1 MNWRRPR
8 GDAAPG
14 GDRSRTHPV
23 RRTGLVLSLGLTLV
37 TGTLV
42 WSAVPASARF
52 ARPAAKPP
60 VYVALGDS
68 FTSGPDVPTQLDAAT
83 SPSAPASCMRSS
95 RNYPSLVARALG
107 LTLRDMSCSGA
118 TTKDLTSPQ
127 GPGIPAQLT
136 ALGPRTAV
144 VSVGIGG
151 NDLGFGTIAHNCLAA
166 SPWGATRV
174 GWSCASHYTAA
185 GDDQLAARVRQVG
198 DRVSSSLAAIR
209 ARASHA
215 RVFVVGYPDI
225 IPATGSGCWPRLPFS
240 GHDVAYLR
248 SVEDLLNATLA
259 GDAARSG
266 ATFVD
271 MATPSATHASCAPA
285 ATRWVEPVIPSRGTF
300 PLHPSAAGMAGMARV
315 LSAAMSHAGVG
326 RSRRTGPTH
335 AS

>member
-1 MNWRRPR
+1 MHPRRPR
-8 GDAAPG
+8 GHPDPG
-14 GDRSRTHPV
+14 GNRSRPRQV
-23 RRTGLVLSLGLTLV
+23 RRTASLLSLGLALV
-37 TGTLV
+37 TGSLV

-52 ARPAAKPP
+52 DRAAMTPP

-68 FTSGPDVPTQLDAAT
+68 FTSGPDVPTQLDAA
-83 SPSAPASCMRSS
+83 SRPDAPSSCMRSS

-118 TTKDLTSPQ
+118 TTRDLTSSQ
-127 GPGIPAQLT
+127 GPGIPAQLS

-166 SPWGATRV
+166 SPWGATKV
-174 GWSCASHYTAA
+174 GWSCASHYTA
-185 GDDQLAARVRQVG
+185 GGTDQLAATVQQVG
-198 DRVSSSLAAIR
+198 DRVSTSLEAIR
-209 ARASHA
+209 ARAPRA

-240 GHDVAYLR
+240 GPDVAYLR
-248 SVEDLLNATLA
+248 SVEDQLNAALA

-271 MATPSATHASCAPA
+271 MATPSAAHASCAPA

-300 PLHPSAAGMAGMARV
+300 PLHPSAVGMAGMARV
-315 LSAAMSHAGVG
+315 LTAAMSRAGVEPG
-326 RSRRTGPTH
+326 WR
-335 AS
+335 

>member
-1 MNWRRPR
+1 MNPRRPR
-8 GDAAPG
+8 GEAAPG
-14 GDRSRTHPV
+14 GKRPPPHRV
-23 RRTGLVLSLGLTLV
+23 RRTALCLSVGLTLV

-52 ARPAAKPP
+52 VRPVVAPP
-60 VYVALGDS
+60 AYVALGDS

-83 SPSAPASCMRSS
+83 SPRAPASCMRSS
-95 RNYPSLVARALG
+95 RNYPSLVARSLG
-107 LTLRDMSCSGA
+107 LALRDMSCSGA
-118 TTKDLTSPQ
+118 TTEDLTGAQ
-127 GPGIPAQLT
+127 GPGIPAQLS

-144 VSVGIGG
+144 VSLGIGG

-174 GWSCASHYTAA
+174 GWSCAAHYTAG
-185 GDDQLAARVRQVG
+185 GDDQLAATVDQVG
-198 DRVSSSLAAIR
+198 GRVSASLEEIG
-209 ARASHA
+209 ARAPHA

-240 GHDVAYLR
+240 GPDVAYLR
-248 SVEDLLNATLA
+248 SVEDHLNATLA

-271 MATPSATHASCAPA
+271 MATPSAAHASCASA
-285 ATRWVEPVIPSRGTF
+285 TTRWVEPVLPSRGTF

-315 LSAAMSHAGVG
+315 LAAAMSGAGVA
-326 RSRRTGPTH
+326 RRQR
-335 AS
+335 

>member
-1 MNWRRPR
+1 MSPRRPR
-8 GDAAPG
+8 GDAARDG
-14 GDRSRTHPV
+14 NRSRPHIV
-23 RRTGLVLSLGLTLV
+23 RRAGLLLALGLTLIA
-37 TGTLV
+37 GTLV

-52 ARPAAKPP
+52 ARPAVTPP

-68 FTSGPDVPTQLDAAT
+68 FTSGPDVPSQLDAAT
-83 SPSAPASCMRSS
+83 RPSAPASCMRSS

-127 GPGIPAQLT
+127 GPGIPAQLS
-136 ALGPRTAV
+136 ALGSHTAV

-166 SPWGATRV
+166 SPWGATLV
-174 GWSCASHYTAA
+174 GWTCVSHYTAG
-185 GDDQLAARVRQVG
+185 GDDQLAATVHQVG
-198 DRVSSSLAAIR
+198 ERVSASLAEIR
-209 ARASHA
+209 ARAPHA

-248 SVEDLLNATLA
+248 SVEGLLNATLA
-259 GDAARSG
+259 GDAARSR
-266 ATFVD
+266 AAFVD
-271 MATPSATHASCAPA
+271 MATPSATHASCASA

-315 LSAAMSHAGVG
+315 LAAAMSHAGVD
-326 RSRRTGPTH
+326 RSRRTGLTH

>member
-1 MNWRRPR
+1 MNPRRPR

-14 GDRSRTHPV
+14 GNRSRPYPV
-23 RRTGLVLSLGLTLV
+23 RRAALLLSLGLTLV

-52 ARPAAKPP
+52 VRRAVTPP

-107 LTLRDMSCSGA
+107 LALRDMSCSGA
-118 TTKDLTSPQ
+118 TTQDLTSPQ
-127 GPGIPAQLT
+127 GPGIPAQLSV
-136 ALGPRTAV
+136 LGPHTAV

-166 SPWGATRV
+166 SPWGATKV
-174 GWSCASHYTAA
+174 GWSCASHYTA
-185 GDDQLAARVRQVG
+185 GGTDQLAAVVHQVG
-198 DRVSSSLAAIR
+198 DRVSASLEEIG
-209 ARASHA
+209 ARAPHA
-215 RVFVVGYPDI
+215 RLFVIGYPDI
-225 IPATGSGCWPRLPFS
+225 LPATGSGCWPRLPFS
-240 GHDVAYLR
+240 GPDVAYLR
-248 SVEDLLNATLA
+248 SVEDRLNATLA

-271 MATPSATHASCAPA
+271 MATPSAAHASCAPA
-285 ATRWVEPVIPSRGTF
+285 ATRWVEPVVPSRGTF

-315 LSAAMSHAGVG
+315 LDAAMSRAGVDRG
-326 RSRRTGPTH
+326 RR
-335 AS
+335 

>member
-1 MNWRRPR
+1 MHLKRPR
-8 GDAAPG
+8 GDAAPS
-14 GDRSRTHPV
+14 GDRLRPHPV
-23 RRTGLVLSLGLTLV
+23 RRAGLLLSLGLTLV

-42 WSAVPASARF
+42 WPAVPASARF
-52 ARPAAKPP
+52 ARPAATPP

-68 FTSGPDVPTQLDAAT
+68 FTSGPDVPAQLDAAT
-83 SPSAPASCMRSS
+83 RPKAPASCMRSS

-118 TTKDLTSPQ
+118 TTKDLTSSQ
-127 GPGIPAQLT
+127 GPGIPAQLA
-136 ALGPRTAV
+136 ALGPHTAV

-174 GWSCASHYTAA
+174 GWSCASHYTDG
-185 GDDQLAARVRQVG
+185 GDDQLAATLDQVG
-198 DRVSSSLAAIR
+198 DRVSASLEEIR
-209 ARASHA
+209 ARAPHA

-225 IPATGSGCWPRLPFS
+225 LPATGSGCWPRLPFS

-248 SVEDLLNATLA
+248 SVEDRLNATLA

-266 ATFVD
+266 ATFVN
-271 MATPSATHASCAPA
+271 MATPSAAHASCASA

-315 LSAAMSHAGVG
+315 LAAAMSHPGVD
-326 RSRRTGPTH
+326 RHRR
-335 AS
+335 